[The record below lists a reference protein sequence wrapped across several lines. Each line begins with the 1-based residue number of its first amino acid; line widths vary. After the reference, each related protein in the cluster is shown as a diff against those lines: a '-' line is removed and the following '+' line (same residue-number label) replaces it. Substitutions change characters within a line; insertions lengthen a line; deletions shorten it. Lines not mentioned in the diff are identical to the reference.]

1 MLNNL
6 GKRIRAARESAGFTQ
21 ESLSEAIGVS
31 RSAVAR
37 WENNDIEPKIEN
49 LICLSEVLRVSTD
62 SLLGIP
68 CYKSN
73 SLSYLTDDAIF
84 ALERF
89 IEEVRFTKDPAK
101 CYPQ

>member
-37 WENNDIEPKIEN
+37 WEKMILNRRLKI
-49 LICLSEVLRVSTD
+49 
-62 SLLGIP
+62 
-68 CYKSN
+68 
-73 SLSYLTDDAIF
+73 
-84 ALERF
+84 
-89 IEEVRFTKDPAK
+89 
-101 CYPQ
+101 